1 MNNIS
6 EIQIGLSYNIPDYE
20 WMLRDFVN
28 PDNWKEHE
36 WKFKG
41 KDDILPS
48 GTPFVPLE
56 IRKVHLEDDL
66 CGNTQL
72 YFVKILTAKN
82 QVVRWLPLLDK
93 DLSFIRPVTN
103 CE

>member
-48 GTPFVPLE
+48 
-56 IRKVHLEDDL
+56 
-66 CGNTQL
+66 
-72 YFVKILTAKN
+72 
-82 QVVRWLPLLDK
+82 
-93 DLSFIRPVTN
+93 S
-103 CE
+103 